1 MEPPRSSEKLMM
13 RPFPLPGR
21 TLTAL
26 VPVFCAIGVIFFA
39 LGAIPVEGQSVEA
52 SANPLASG
60 TLPTGTAEAATS
72 SRDKPAFIGDP
83 KNMGSPYVPLDSWI
97 YPAFDRLIAL
107 GYVRSAIVAQRP
119 WTRLECLRLLNE
131 ANELVESESLDN
143 NGEAT
148 AINAALSREFSNERA
163 LVDGE
168 SNRNAQL
175 ESIYARVTGIS
186 GQPLTD
192 GYHFGQTILNDFGRP
207 FGAGFNTIDG
217 FSGFASEGPLTGYI
231 RGEYQHAPSIPASSA
246 QALQFIATSFG
257 SLPLPPS
264 TPTPTVNRFQLLD
277 AYVGLTLDN
286 WQLSFGKQS
295 FWWGASHDGPLMF
308 SDNALP
314 ITMFRIDRVTPFR
327 LPWLLRLFGPIKGQ
341 FFLGRL
347 SGHQF
352 AYGVNN
358 GLVGQWGTPLT
369 DQPFIDGA
377 KLNFRPTQNFEFGVG
392 LTTIIGGPGVPFT
405 FHKFVQSL
413 FALRTCPPGS
423 SCDPGDRRSSVDFS
437 YRVPGLRKWLTFNGD
452 AFTQDEYSPLGYPR
466 KSVFQGGIYMPQI
479 PRLRKLDLNVE
490 GGSTS
495 PVDLAHET
503 CTACFYSSNRFLN
516 GWTNAGNLVGSWIGR
531 ASQGEEATSTYWLT
545 PRNRIQVMYRHR
557 KLDAQFIPQGGT
569 VNDGAVRTDY
579 WLGKGVVLSG
589 WLQYEKWQIPVL
601 DPSARSNVT
610 ASFEVGFR
618 PRDWRL
624 RAH

>member
-1 MEPPRSSEKLMM
+1 MM
-13 RPFPLPGR
+13 RPFRPSAWNLP
-21 TLTAL
+21 TL
-26 VPVFCAIGVIFFA
+26 VPIACVIAAIFFA
-39 LGAIPVEGQSVEA
+39 VGVITVEGQSVEA
-52 SANPLASG
+52 RANPLVNEM
-60 TLPTGTAEAATS
+60 LPAVAAGAPTTS
-72 SRDKPAFIGDP
+72 WHKPAFIGNP
-83 KNMGSPYVPLDSWI
+83 KNIGSPYVPLDSWI

-119 WTRLECLRLLNE
+119 WTRLECLRLLSE
-131 ANELVESESLDN
+131 ANELVESESPDSD
-143 NGEAT
+143 GDAS
-148 AINAALSREFSNERA
+148 AIYDALSQEFSHERA
-163 LVDGE
+163 LVEGE
-168 SNRNAQL
+168 PNRNVQL
-175 ESIYARVTGIS
+175 ESVYTRITGIS

-207 FGAGFNTIDG
+207 FGEGFNTVDG

-231 RGEYQHAPSIPASSA
+231 RGEYQHAPSIPAPSS

-277 AYVGLTLDN
+277 AYVGLTLEN

-308 SDNALP
+308 SNNALP

-358 GLVGQWGTPLT
+358 GLVGQWGASLS
-369 DQPFIDGA
+369 DQPFIDGV
-377 KLNFRPTQNFEFGVG
+377 KLNFKPTPDFEFGVG
-392 LTTIIGGPGVPFT
+392 LTTMIGGPGVPFT
-405 FHKFVQSL
+405 FHKFIQSL
-413 FALRTCPPGS
+413 TALKTCPPGS
-423 SCDPGDRRSSVDFS
+423 SCDPGDRRSSVDFN
-437 YRVPGLRKWLTFNGD
+437 YRVPGLRKWLTFYGD

-466 KSVFQGGIYMPQI
+466 KAVFQGGIYMPQI
-479 PRLRKLDLNVE
+479 PRLPKLDLNIE

-495 PVDLAHET
+495 PADWGPGI
-503 CTACFYSSNRFLN
+503 CNACFYASNRFLN
-516 GWTNAGNLVGSWIGR
+516 GWANAGNLVGSWIGR
-531 ASQGEEATSTYWLT
+531 SSQGEHVTSTFWLT
-545 PRNRIQVMYRHR
+545 PRNTIQVAYQHR
-557 KLDAQFIPQGGT
+557 KLDAQFIPQGGS
-569 VNDGAVRTDY
+569 VNDEMLRTEY
-579 WLGKGVVLSG
+579 WLSPSVSLSG
-589 WLQYEKWQIPVL
+589 WVQYEKWQIPVL
-601 DPSARSNVT
+601 DSAPRSNVT

-624 RAH
+624 HAH